1 MKKSTMIYLL
11 SFLCAL
17 PAVAALSTPA
27 QSQDPTPFLGS
38 WKGSLSVSGADLE
51 IRIVFSLDEAKKI
64 KGTFDSI
71 TQGGFGIKLGDIKI
85 EGKTISFIID
95 DPGAPGDPTFKGALD
110 AAGVKIAGEF
120 SQSGLTGTFSVDKE
134 K

>member
-1 MKKSTMIYLL
+1 MGK
-11 SFLCAL
+11 
-17 PAVAALSTPA
+17 PA
-27 QSQDPTPFLGS
+27 QGVRSDDRRTGMNQRFRLH
-38 WKGSLSVSGADLE
+38 
-51 IRIVFSLDEAKKI
+51 
-64 KGTFDSI
+64 
-71 TQGGFGIKLGDIKI
+71 QIKLGDIKI

-95 DPGAPGDPTFKGALD
+95 DPGAPGNPTFKGALD